1 MMTTDKLVKNIV
13 CGLFFLCTGLAVE
26 AQFSNTQPAE
36 SVKMNTGL
44 PVRFI
49 YDPSNTRLRD
59 ADSVAVALIIS
70 SGKSFEA
77 MDLKAVRNGKNWE
90 TDFILP
96 DSALAVA
103 LRFNDDGIIDD
114 NGGKGYIYPV
124 YQRQLP
130 VPGCRAAAAE
140 MMIKGKRTLSLGSL
154 YAQQALELYEKEFEA
169 NPSMRSAKELEY
181 YTALV
186 YAKRKEVYPFIERKK
201 DSLLKLRFSEKNWS
215 LAAELLSLTGK
226 REQADSLK
234 GEIAKRTKPGSGTG
248 DRFWQRFLAL
258 GSADS
263 MLIILQQQ
271 QALKHAP
278 DKKDLGFMVAI
289 TISEFAKE
297 GNPDKA
303 WTLLGSLNSSD
314 FRAGVYHNV
323 AKAFIDAG
331 KRLSDADSL
340 LNLALNE
347 PLPAPEKGSFQPPA
361 DRKKMYD
368 ANQAEYYNTWARLRD
383 IQGRT
388 GEAVE
393 LQQLAV
399 SYAGGANTS
408 FNEALTVY
416 LNKAGLRGELVKQ
429 ASHFI
434 AAGTGGPSMIN
445 LLRESYAD
453 QAGFPA
459 YLDSLQAVAS
469 NRIRRQLEF
478 DMIKRALPS
487 FSLRKMDSTLVTPE
501 SLKGKVVVL
510 DFWATWCVP
519 CKRSFPAMQQAVDQ
533 YRNDTNVVFLFVDT
547 WESLP
552 PAKRLT
558 EITKFIDGNG
568 YKFQVLLDEPLGT
581 NRKSY
586 QLASAIGVEGIPTKF
601 IIDRHGDIRFVS
613 LGFTGDELRM
623 VTELSNMISITMKQ

>member
-1 MMTTDKLVKNIV
+1 MMTTDKLVKNIL
-13 CGLFFLCTGLAVE
+13 CGLFFLCAGLSVE
-26 AQFSNTQPAE
+26 AQFSNTQPVE
-36 SVKMNTGL
+36 SVKINTGL
-44 PVRFI
+44 PVRFM
-49 YDPSNTRLRD
+49 YDPQKTRMRD

-70 SGKSFEA
+70 SGKGFEA

-90 TDFILP
+90 TDFVLP

-103 LRFNDDGIIDD
+103 LRFSDDGIIDD

-130 VPGCRAAAAE
+130 VPGGWAAAAE
-140 MMIKGKRTLSLGSL
+140 LKIKGKRTLSLGSL
-154 YAQQALELYEKEFEA
+154 YAEQALELYEKEFEA
-169 NPSMRSAKELEY
+169 NPSMKSAKEMEY

-201 DSLLKLRFSEKNWS
+201 DSLLKQRFSEKNWS
-215 LAAELLSLTGK
+215 MAAELLSLTGK
-226 REQADSLK
+226 RQEADSLK

-271 QALKHAP
+271 QALKAAT
-278 DKKDLGFMVAI
+278 DKKDLGFMAAI

-297 GNPDKA
+297 GNSDKA
-303 WTLLGSLNSSD
+303 WTLLGLLNSSD
-314 FRAGVYHNV
+314 LRAGVYHSV

-340 LNLALNE
+340 LKLSLNE
-347 PLPAPEKGSFQPPA
+347 PLPEPEKGSFLPPA
-361 DRKKMYD
+361 DRKKMYFQ
-368 ANQAEYYNTWARLRD
+368 NQSEYYNTYARLKD
-383 IQGRT
+383 LQGKVS
-388 GEAVE
+388 EAVK

-408 FNEALTVY
+408 FNEALTGY
-416 LNKAGLRGELVKQ
+416 LDKAGLRGELIKQ
-429 ASHFI
+429 ASRFI
-434 AAGTGGPSMIN
+434 AAGTGGPAMIR

-459 YLDSLQAVAS
+459 YLDSLQAIAS
-469 NRIRRQLEF
+469 NKIRRQLEF
-478 DMIKRALPS
+478 DMIRRAMPA
-487 FSLRKMDSTLVTPE
+487 FSLRKTDSSLVTLE

-510 DFWATWCVP
+510 DFWATWCLP

-558 EITKFIDGNG
+558 EVRKFIEGNG

-581 NRKSY
+581 NSKSY
-586 QLASAIGVEGIPTKF
+586 KLASAIGVEGIPTKL

-613 LGFTGDELRM
+613 LGFTGDGLRM
-623 VTELSNMISITMKQ
+623 VMELSNMISIAMKQ